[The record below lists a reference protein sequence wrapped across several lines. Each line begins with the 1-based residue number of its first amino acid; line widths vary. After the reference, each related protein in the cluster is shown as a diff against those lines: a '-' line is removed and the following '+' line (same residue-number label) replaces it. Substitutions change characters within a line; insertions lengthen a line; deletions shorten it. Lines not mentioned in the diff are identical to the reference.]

1 MRVLIVDDE
10 PLARSALANLL
21 AARGD
26 VTLSDFA
33 GDAIEAL
40 ERLTK
45 APYDILLLDI
55 NMPEVSG
62 MELLERLHSQNGPV
76 PSVIFVTAHSEYAVA
91 AFGGRA
97 VDYVLKPFPASRLN
111 QAMDVASKR
120 SEGERA
126 IKLVQTLPYLQKVD
140 QNRPDRIAIKSNGRV
155 LFVKP
160 GDIVTV
166 HAEGN
171 YVLLQSDLS
180 TYLLRESIT
189 AMAQK
194 LQPFGFI
201 RIHRSV
207 LVNSACVEELRTC
220 SSGDYALRVKGGTQF
235 RVTRSY
241 KSNLKT
247 IAASWASMLTV
258 MRLRPARIGTEGFL
272 E

>member
-1 MRVLIVDDE
+1 MRILIVDDE

-21 AARGD
+21 VARGD
-26 VTLSDFA
+26 VTHSDLA
-33 GDAIEAL
+33 GDAVEAL
-40 ERLTK
+40 DRLTK
-45 APYDILLLDI
+45 TPYDVLLLDI

-62 MELLERLHSQNGPV
+62 IELLERLQSQKGPV

-97 VDYVLKPFPASRLN
+97 VDYVLKPFSASRLN
-111 QAMDVASKR
+111 QALDVASRR

-126 IKLVQTLPYLQKVD
+126 IKLVQTLPYLQKIS
-140 QNRPDRIAIKSNGRV
+140 QNRPEKIAIKANGRV

-160 GDIVTV
+160 EDIVTV

-189 AMAQK
+189 TIAQK

-207 LVNSACVEELRTC
+207 LVNSSCVEELRTC
-220 SSGDYALRVKGGTQF
+220 PGGEYALRVKGGKQF

-247 IAASWASMLTV
+247 IAASW
-258 MRLRPARIGTEGFL
+258 IGTEGFL

>member
-21 AARGD
+21 VARAD
-26 VTLSDFA
+26 VVHSDFA
-33 GDAIEAL
+33 GDAVEAL
-40 ERLTK
+40 DRLTRT
-45 APYDILLLDI
+45 PYDILLLDI

-62 MELLERLHSQNGPV
+62 IELLERLQSRNNPV
-76 PSVIFVTAHSEYAVA
+76 PAVIFVTAHSEYAVA
-91 AFGGRA
+91 AFGGHA
-97 VDYVLKPFPASRLN
+97 VDYILKPFSANRLN
-111 QAMDVASKR
+111 QALDVASRR
-120 SEGERA
+120 SEAERA
-126 IKLVQTLPYLQKVD
+126 LKLVQSLPYLQKVS
-140 QNRPDRIAIKSNGRV
+140 QNRPEKIAIKSNGRV

-160 GDIVTV
+160 EDIVIV

-180 TYLLRESIT
+180 TYLLRESIS

-207 LVNSACVEELRTC
+207 LVNSSCVEELRTC
-220 SSGDYALRVKGGTQF
+220 PTGEYALRMKGGKQF

-241 KSNLKT
+241 KANLRT
-247 IAASWASMLTV
+247 IAASW
-258 MRLRPARIGTEGFL
+258 IGTEGFL
-272 E
+272 EP